1 MRAWNSFARSDMGQF
16 YFALCCETGMTLREL
31 GRLRD
36 SDAGNY
42 AFMEIAF
49 MEKNK
54 RMIEEAERARNQ

>member
-1 MRAWNSFARSDMGQF
+1 MGQF